1 MSSSAEIFRQRID
14 QKGPLS
20 TLYEKSVKESLVFPG
35 DLADLEH
42 FAIFGIR
49 DRVFES
55 STLRTS
61 SNPSKT
67 KKTQN
72 IFLPMPPQLQTS
84 YGANYQNSE
93 VGGAGAAFIKGGG
106 AVFGAIGD
114 VISSPSLESGGQ
126 KLVDIGSNIIDD
138 VRAGGFSGAFDT
150 LKQIGARIVAES
162 DNSVVRGA
170 FSTQNVATNPYQAVF
185 FTSPNF
191 RTHSFSYTLF
201 AKNENESETI
211 RRIIRELKKA
221 MLPSITPNTLFF
233 RYPKVFEISFRHD
246 DHLFEIG
253 TSVMTQ
259 FDVNYHG
266 EGTPS
271 YFDETKA
278 PTNVQISMS
287 FQEVNILTS
296 EDVGGEFSEVGKRR

>member
-1 MSSSAEIFRQRID
+1 MASSAQLFRQDID
-14 QKGPLS
+14 AKGPLS
-20 TLYEKSVKESLVFPG
+20 ALYKGSSEPSLVFPG

-49 DRVFES
+49 ERAFTTDN
-55 STLRTS
+55 LRTS
-61 SNPSKT
+61 SKANT
-67 KKTQN
+67 KKFHN

-84 YGANYQNSE
+84 YGVNYQNAE
-93 VGGAGAAFIKGGG
+93 IGGGGAAMLSAGG
-106 AVFGAIGD
+106 AVFGTIGEAINAD
-114 VISSPSLESGGQ
+114 S
-126 KLVDIGSNIIDD
+126 IG
-138 VRAGGFSGAFDT
+138 GGFSKLVEAGSAFIGKIAEGGLSGAGEV
-150 LKQIGARIVAES
+150 LKNATARAIAES
-162 DNSVVRGA
+162 DNPVIRGA
-170 FSTQNVATNPYQAVF
+170 LSTQNVAANPYQAVF

-191 RTHSFSYTLF
+191 RTHSFAYTLF
-201 AKNENESETI
+201 AKNESESETI
-211 RRIIRELKKA
+211 RQIVRAFKKA
-221 MLPSITPNTLFF
+221 MLPSITENTLFF

-266 EGTPS
+266 EGTPA
-271 YFDETKA
+271 YFDNTKA

-296 EDVGGEFSEVGKRR
+296 EDVGGEFSQVGNRR

>member
-1 MSSSAEIFRQRID
+1 MASSAEIFRQKTDHR
-14 QKGPLS
+14 GPLS
-20 TLYEKSVKESLVFPG
+20 KLYEDSVIESLVFPG

-49 DRVFES
+49 ERSFES
-55 STLRTS
+55 STLRTTS
-61 SNPSKT
+61 KPAKT
-67 KKTQN
+67 KRSQN

-84 YGANYQNSE
+84 YGVNYQNSE
-93 VGGAGAAFIKGGG
+93 LGGAGAAFIKGGG
-106 AVFGAIGD
+106 EVFGAIGD
-114 VISSPSLESGGQ
+114 AISAPTFAKGSKALINAGSSL
-126 KLVDIGSNIIDD
+126 IDD
-138 VRAGGFSGAFDT
+138 IRAGGFSGAFDA
-150 LKQIGARIVAES
+150 LKEIGSRIVAES
-162 DNSVVRGA
+162 DNSAVRGA
-170 FSTQNVATNPYQAVF
+170 FSTRNVATNPYQAVF

-211 RRIIRELKKA
+211 RRIIRALKKA
-221 MLPSITPNTLFF
+221 MLPSITENTLFF
-233 RYPKVFEISFRHD
+233 EYPKVFEITFRND

-253 TSVMTQ
+253 TSVLTQ

-271 YFDETKA
+271 YFDNTKA